1 MTALTALRSSLSK
14 FIHQTHAMA
23 VIERFVL
30 QLSHDVNLHV
40 NISYLAYYCYLHHC
54 FFSLVKKYFHSFN
67 TPRTASPPLVLLISP
82 ICLGPWRSWTM
93 YKPFLPIF
101 YFFHKP
107 YPSRKYFFP
116 PVSSDHPAVSSENT
130 AVSFFSKKI
139 INIYILLLNK
149 NPPNSSNSTPSEIKH
164 PAVSSKLSRLVSS
177 ANPNPQHESV
187 PTPQAM
193 LGAAV
198 TAMWLTDWTDS
209 ATLISGFSA

>member
-54 FFSLVKKYFHSFN
+54 IFSLVKKYFHSFN
-67 TPRTASPPLVLLISP
+67 TPRTASPPLVLLIS
-82 ICLGPWRSWTM
+82 ILCLGPWRSWTM
-93 YKPFLPIF
+93 YKPFWPIF

-107 YPSRKYFFP
+107 YPGGKYFFS
-116 PVSSDHPAVSSENT
+116 PVSSDHPAVSSENF

-139 INIYILLLNK
+139 KKLIYTSFK
-149 NPPNSSNSTPSEIKH
+149 QKPP
-164 PAVSSKLSRLVSS
+164 
-177 ANPNPQHESV
+177 
-187 PTPQAM
+187 
-193 LGAAV
+193 
-198 TAMWLTDWTDS
+198 
-209 ATLISGFSA
+209 